1 MFLKTYNTKFDE
13 LIITFTDQSG
23 RPLETDDK
31 LNLTML
37 INKWKCDNIV
47 RNQEQENMLNDMD
60 FDHLRENIKKELL
73 DIYLDAVKTTSKKV
87 IHKVGGGGGG
97 VNLYKIKLDL
107 QYLSQKM
114 TTLREK
120 RLLKK

>member
-47 RNQEQENMLNDMD
+47 CNQEQENMLNDMD
-60 FDHLRENIKKELL
+60 FDHLRENIKIELL
-73 DIYLDAVKTTSKKV
+73 DI
-87 IHKVGGGGGG
+87 
-97 VNLYKIKLDL
+97 NLYEIKLDL

>member
-23 RPLETDDK
+23 RPLETEDK
-31 LNLTML
+31 LNLTLL

-47 RNQEQENMLNDMD
+47 CNQEQENVLNDMD
-60 FDHLRENIKKELL
+60 FDHLRENIKIELL
-73 DIYLDAVKTTSKKV
+73 DI
-87 IHKVGGGGGG
+87 
-97 VNLYKIKLDL
+97 NLYEIKLDL

>member
-60 FDHLRENIKKELL
+60 FDHLRENIKIELL
-73 DIYLDAVKTTSKKV
+73 DI
-87 IHKVGGGGGG
+87 
-97 VNLYKIKLDL
+97 NLYKIKLDL

>member
-1 MFLKTYNTKFDE
+1 MKTYNTEFDE

-23 RPLETDDK
+23 RPLETEDK
-31 LNLTML
+31 LNLTLL

-47 RNQEQENMLNDMD
+47 CNQEQENVLNDMD
-60 FDHLRENIKKELL
+60 FDHLRENIKTELL
-73 DIYLDAVKTTSKKV
+73 DI
-87 IHKVGGGGGG
+87 
-97 VNLYKIKLDL
+97 NLYKIKLDL

>member
-23 RPLETDDK
+23 RPLETEDK
-31 LNLTML
+31 LNLTLL
-37 INKWKCDNIV
+37 INKWKCDNTV
-47 RNQEQENMLNDMD
+47 CNQEQENVLNDMD
-60 FDHLRENIKKELL
+60 FDYLRENIKIELL
-73 DIYLDAVKTTSKKV
+73 DI
-87 IHKVGGGGGG
+87 
-97 VNLYKIKLDL
+97 NLYKIKLDL

>member
-23 RPLETDDK
+23 RPLETEDK
-31 LNLTML
+31 LNLTLL

-47 RNQEQENMLNDMD
+47 CNQEQENVLNDMD
-60 FDHLRENIKKELL
+60 FDHLRENIKIELL
-73 DIYLDAVKTTSKKV
+73 DI
-87 IHKVGGGGGG
+87 
-97 VNLYKIKLDL
+97 NLYKIKLDL

>member
-23 RPLETDDK
+23 RPLETEDK
-31 LNLTML
+31 LNLTLL

-47 RNQEQENMLNDMD
+47 CNQEQENMLNDMD
-60 FDHLRENIKKELL
+60 FDHLRENIKIELL
-73 DIYLDAVKTTSKKV
+73 DI
-87 IHKVGGGGGG
+87 
-97 VNLYKIKLDL
+97 NLYEIKLDL

>member
-23 RPLETDDK
+23 RPLETEDK
-31 LNLTML
+31 LNLTLL

-47 RNQEQENMLNDMD
+47 CNQEQENVLNDMD
-60 FDHLRENIKKELL
+60 FDHLPENIKIELL
-73 DIYLDAVKTTSKKV
+73 DINSYE
-87 IHKVGGGGGG
+87 
-97 VNLYKIKLDL
+97 IKLDL

>member
-23 RPLETDDK
+23 RPLETEDK
-31 LNLTML
+31 LNLTLL
-37 INKWKCDNIV
+37 INKWKCNNIV
-47 RNQEQENMLNDMD
+47 CNQEQENVLNDMD
-60 FDHLRENIKKELL
+60 FDHLRENIKIELL
-73 DIYLDAVKTTSKKV
+73 DI
-87 IHKVGGGGGG
+87 
-97 VNLYKIKLDL
+97 NLYEIKLDL

>member
-23 RPLETDDK
+23 RPLETEDK
-31 LNLTML
+31 LNLTLL

-47 RNQEQENMLNDMD
+47 CNQEQENVLNDMD
-60 FDHLRENIKKELL
+60 FDHLRENIKIEWL
-73 DIYLDAVKTTSKKV
+73 DI
-87 IHKVGGGGGG
+87 
-97 VNLYKIKLDL
+97 NLYEIKLDL

>member
-13 LIITFTDQSG
+13 LIIKFTDQSG
-23 RPLETDDK
+23 RPLETEDK
-31 LNLTML
+31 LNLTLL

-47 RNQEQENMLNDMD
+47 CNQEQENVLNDMD
-60 FDHLRENIKKELL
+60 FDHLRENIKIELL
-73 DIYLDAVKTTSKKV
+73 DI
-87 IHKVGGGGGG
+87 
-97 VNLYKIKLDL
+97 NLYEIKLDL

>member
-13 LIITFTDQSG
+13 LIIKFTDQSG
-23 RPLETDDK
+23 RPLETEDK
-31 LNLTML
+31 LNLTLL

-47 RNQEQENMLNDMD
+47 CNQEQENVLNDMD
-60 FDHLRENIKKELL
+60 FDHLRENIKIELL
-73 DIYLDAVKTTSKKV
+73 DI
-87 IHKVGGGGGG
+87 
-97 VNLYKIKLDL
+97 NLYKIKLDL

>member
-23 RPLETDDK
+23 RLLETEDK
-31 LNLTML
+31 LNLTLL

-47 RNQEQENMLNDMD
+47 CNQEQENVLNDMD
-60 FDHLRENIKKELL
+60 FDHLRENIKIELL
-73 DIYLDAVKTTSKKV
+73 DI
-87 IHKVGGGGGG
+87 
-97 VNLYKIKLDL
+97 NLYKIKLDL

>member
-47 RNQEQENMLNDMD
+47 CNQEQENVLNDMD
-60 FDHLRENIKKELL
+60 FDHLRENIKIELL
-73 DIYLDAVKTTSKKV
+73 DI
-87 IHKVGGGGGG
+87 
-97 VNLYKIKLDL
+97 NLYEIKLDL

>member
-23 RPLETDDK
+23 RPLETEDK
-31 LNLTML
+31 FNLTLL

-47 RNQEQENMLNDMD
+47 CNQEQENVLNDMD
-60 FDHLRENIKKELL
+60 FDHLRENIKIELL
-73 DIYLDAVKTTSKKV
+73 DI
-87 IHKVGGGGGG
+87 
-97 VNLYKIKLDL
+97 NLYEIKLDL